1 MSFKALRSSLF
12 VMVRLQTMR
21 QVEGNCSS
29 VKYSSIFY
37 ALQIRICICHLIATC
52 VRDTAAKP
60 SETFCFT
67 KFIFKFCDHCE
78 NRNSVFS
85 LIVSHNSLEVVL
97 VHGRAELGVA
107 AWLPLSL
114 CYLPAVYTEAAQRE
128 LHLFE
133 LECDCSYTGAAGEG
147 MMLFHHCPPLPQT
160 LTACTHTHTLLWTP
174 VSATQPVNLRE
185 RETGRG
191 GGVLKWGIGRHF
203 LRNAGSYQKWHVT
216 VSAVRSQAL
225 SLLCCWLLPQSADAS
240 CLNLR
245 ASLGANAPSCILQ
258 EHSDHHVW
266 M

>member
-1 MSFKALRSSLF
+1 MHCRLGSAYVTSLPPVLEIRQQYLLKHFVSQSLF
-12 VMVRLQTMR
+12 
-21 QVEGNCSS
+21 
-29 VKYSSIFY
+29 
-37 ALQIRICICHLIATC
+37 
-52 VRDTAAKP
+52 
-60 SETFCFT
+60 
-67 KFIFKFCDHCE
+67 FCDHCE

-191 GGVLKWGIGRHF
+191 GG
-203 LRNAGSYQKWHVT
+203 
-216 VSAVRSQAL
+216 
-225 SLLCCWLLPQSADAS
+225 CWS
-240 CLNLR
+240 
-245 ASLGANAPSCILQ
+245 
-258 EHSDHHVW
+258 EV
-266 M
+266 